1 MLTVTTAAK
10 YLKVTDGVTSK
21 RIVYANIFDITNT
34 KTKVMFNNT
43 EPQFTTIVGYTLDTA
58 QIDTFDG
65 STSFTADSI
74 AEAILAKVIA

>member
-1 MLTVTTAAK
+1 
-10 YLKVTDGVTSK
+10 
-21 RIVYANIFDITNT
+21 
-34 KTKVMFNNT
+34 MFNNT